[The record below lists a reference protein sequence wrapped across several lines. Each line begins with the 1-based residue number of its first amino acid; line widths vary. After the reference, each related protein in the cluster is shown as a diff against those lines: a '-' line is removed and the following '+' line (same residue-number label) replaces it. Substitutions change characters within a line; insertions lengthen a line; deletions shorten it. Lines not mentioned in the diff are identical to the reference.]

1 MTEENATDYTF
12 PLAMHELLDRFEILY
27 PTESYYQDLRRAY
40 VDKDISSIFRIME
53 PKEDFKRAVLSEDLR
68 SILRL
73 YPTADKDL
81 FKAIADENFNSIF
94 RLLESAE
101 LRGPKEDFRKA
112 MLEHNITSLFNI
124 VPKEE
129 YGLEDLRKAV
139 IHKNIHSVF
148 RLLPEQEDYRNS
160 ILNKEL
166 RSIFRVLGYESDLRK
181 LVLDDNWYSL
191 FRLLEKHDVYQYSN
205 VLKRLYMEKINF
217 DPDFFSRGQIKSK
230 LWLEEKASECLKSL
244 GTVYLCA
251 GWYATLGPMLFNSS
265 LTVRNIRSFD
275 VDPSVHAIA
284 DLVNKEQEQD
294 SWRFKSFELD
304 IMNLG
309 YAKGFKAPFVNAKGK
324 SVHYL
329 LDKADTVINTS
340 CEHIAD
346 FSKWYK
352 KIPRGRT
359 VILQSNNFVD
369 IEEHVNSHSTL
380 EEFVASA
387 PMRKTM
393 YEGHLDLGEYQR
405 FMKIGIK

>member
-1 MTEENATDYTF
+1 MTDYVF
-12 PLAMHELLDRFEILY
+12 PMQMHEVLDRFEILY
-27 PTESYYQDLRRAY
+27 PQYPYYQDLRRAY
-40 VDKDISSIFRIME
+40 VDKDISSIFRIIE
-53 PKEDFKRAVLSEDLR
+53 PKEDFKRAVLVEDLR

-94 RLLESAE
+94 RLLESTE

-112 MLEHNITSLFNI
+112 MLEHNITSLFNL

-181 LVLDDNWYSL
+181 LVLDDNWFSL
-191 FRLLEKHDVYQYSN
+191 FRLLEKHDVYKYSN
-205 VLKRLYMEKINF
+205 VLKRLYMEKITFN
-217 DPDFFSRGQIKSK
+217 PDFFSRGQIKSK
-230 LWLEEKASECLKSL
+230 LWLEEKASACLKSL

-265 LTVRNIRSFD
+265 LTVRNMRSFD
-275 VDPSVHAIA
+275 IDPSVHVIA
-284 DLVNKEQEQD
+284 DLVNKDQEQD
-294 SWRFKSFELD
+294 KWRFKSFEQD
-304 IMNLG
+304 IMTLG
-309 YAKGFKAPFVNAKGK
+309 YAKGFKANFINNKGEAK
-324 SVHYL
+324 HFL

-340 CEHIAD
+340 CEHIKD
-346 FSKWYK
+346 FNKWYR
-352 KIPRGRT
+352 KIPKGRT
-359 VILQSNNFVD
+359 VILQSNNFIDV
-369 IEEHVNSHSTL
+369 EEHVNAHETL
-380 EEFVASA
+380 ESFIASA
-387 PMRKTM
+387 PMRKTL